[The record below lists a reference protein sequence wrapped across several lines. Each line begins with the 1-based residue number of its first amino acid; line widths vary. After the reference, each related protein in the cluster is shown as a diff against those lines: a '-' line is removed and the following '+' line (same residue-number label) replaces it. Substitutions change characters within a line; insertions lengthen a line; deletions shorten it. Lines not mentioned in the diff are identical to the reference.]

1 MFEFLIGVRGINI
14 NYKQCQQVTVD
25 VFSDQSGVVL
35 LKAMAER
42 DHN

>member
-1 MFEFLIGVRGINI
+1 MST
-14 NYKQCQQVTVD
+14 KQCQQVIVD
-25 VFSDQSGVVL
+25 VFSDQGGVGL